1 MYVSGDFTIKSLN
14 HIGNRCSK
22 RRRHRM
28 LGFGRSGAALEALKK
43 APRTSYDTAWESAGG
58 AMQGG
63 LGHATRVFEGI

>member
-1 MYVSGDFTIKSLN
+1 MYVSKDFRVKSLN

-22 RRRHRM
+22 RRRHRI

-43 APRTSYDTAWESAGG
+43 VPRTSYAAWESAGG
-58 AMQGG
+58 VMQGG

>member
-1 MYVSGDFTIKSLN
+1 MYESEDFTVKSLN

-43 APRTSYDTAWESAGG
+43 VPRTSYDTAWESAGG